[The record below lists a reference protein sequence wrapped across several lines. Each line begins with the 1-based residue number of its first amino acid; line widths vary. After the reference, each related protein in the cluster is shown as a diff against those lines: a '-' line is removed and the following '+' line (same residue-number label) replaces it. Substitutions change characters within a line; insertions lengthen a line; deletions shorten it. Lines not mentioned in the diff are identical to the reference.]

1 MGESQQEPLSL
12 EFDARVRLEFVG
24 SKITSDAGLLAHR
37 ELDDKLGLTE
47 MADRFLKERRKG
59 RNVQH
64 HLVPL
69 VRQSVY
75 SRLAGYPDT
84 NDADRLA
91 RDPTMRLVVSR
102 RASERQAAARNT
114 VGRFE
119 TEILSAKGNREG
131 LVALNAAWVS
141 AAMAHTKTQRL
152 ILDLDSSES
161 PVHGQQEGAKYN
173 GHYGSVCYHPL
184 FCFNQFG
191 DCEGAMLRE
200 GNVSSADG
208 WRDLLDP
215 IVKRYAESGLRRQFR
230 GDAGF
235 ARPEIY
241 EYLEE
246 HDFLYAIRLPANA
259 VLRREIE
266 PYQARPE
273 MLEPG
278 QPVVTYH
285 DFAYRA
291 GTWDR
296 SRRVV
301 SKVEWHAG
309 ELFPRVGFIVTN
321 RTDPAKGIVRF
332 YNGRG
337 TCEQWIKEGKH
348 AVEWMRLSCHAFE
361 RNVVRLA
368 LFVLAYNLGN
378 FLRRLVLPKEMAR
391 WSLTSLRE
399 RLVKI
404 GARLTRH
411 ARRLVLQMAEV
422 AVTRDFFAQILDRIR
437 SLSPVPT

>member
-12 EFDARVRLEFVG
+12 EFDALVRLEFVG

-37 ELDDKLGLTE
+37 ELDEKLGLTD
-47 MADRFLKERRKG
+47 MADQFLRERRTG
-59 RNVQH
+59 RNIQH
-64 HLVPL
+64 ELGAL
-69 VRQSVY
+69 LRQSVY

-91 RDPTMRLVVSR
+91 RDPTMRLVVIR
-102 RASERQAAARNT
+102 RASDRQAAARNT

-131 LVALNAAWVS
+131 LAALNAGWVS

-161 PVHGQQEGAKYN
+161 PVHGKQEGAKYN

-200 GNVSSADG
+200 GNVSSADS
-208 WRDLLDP
+208 WRELLDP
-215 IVKRYAESGLRRQFR
+215 IARRYAGSGLRKQLR

-246 HDFLYAIRLPANA
+246 HGFLYAIRLPANA
-259 VLRREIE
+259 VLGREIA
-266 PYQARPE
+266 PHLARPE

-291 GTWDR
+291 GTWAR
-296 SRRVV
+296 PRRVV
-301 SKVEWHAG
+301 SKIEWHAG

-321 RTDPAKGIVRF
+321 RTDPAKSIIRF

-337 TCEQWIKEGKH
+337 TCEQWIKEGKY
-348 AVEWMRLSCHAFE
+348 ALAWMRLSCHAFE
-361 RNVVRLA
+361 RNSVRRA

-422 AVTRDFFAQILDRIR
+422 AVTRDLFAQILSRIR
-437 SLSPVPT
+437 RLTPVPT

>member
-1 MGESQQEPLSL
+1 MGERQQEALSL
-12 EFDARVRLEFVG
+12 EFDARVRLQFAG

-37 ELDDKLGLTE
+37 ELDEKLGLME
-47 MADRFLKERRKG
+47 MAGQFLTEQRSG

-102 RASERQAAARNT
+102 RASDRQAAARNT

-119 TEILSAKGNREG
+119 TEILSVQSNREG
-131 LVALNAAWVS
+131 LAVLNAAWVS

-161 PVHGQQEGAKYN
+161 PVHGQQEGARYN

-191 DCEGAMLRE
+191 DCEGAVLRE
-200 GNVSSADG
+200 GNVSSAQG
-208 WRDLLDP
+208 WRELLEP
-215 IVKRYAESGLRRQFR
+215 IVRRYAGSGLRKQFR

-259 VLRREIE
+259 VLERMIE
-266 PYQARPE
+266 PHVKRPE
-273 MLEPG
+273 TLEPG
-278 QPVVTYH
+278 DPVVTYR
-285 DFAYRA
+285 DLLYQA

-296 SRRVV
+296 PRRVV
-301 SKVEWHAG
+301 SKIEWHAG

-337 TCEQWIKEGKH
+337 TCEQWTKEGKH

-361 RNVVRLA
+361 RNAVRLA
-368 LFVLAYNLGN
+368 LFVLAYNLGS
-378 FLRRLVLPKEMAR
+378 FLRRLVLPPEMAR
-391 WSLTSLRE
+391 WSLTTLRE
-399 RLVKI
+399 KLVKI
-404 GARLTRH
+404 GARFTRH

-422 AVTRDFFAQILDRIR
+422 AITRDLFARILNRIR
-437 SLSPVPT
+437 RLSPAPT